1 MKKNIPMICN
11 IVSAILVIAFIV
23 KSIIDY
29 FQYDKIVNSAPFS
42 AQVLVN
48 ALYLIIPAIIVF
60 VVGII
65 VKKKNK
71 K

>member
-1 MKKNIPMICN
+1 MKKNITRICN
-11 IVSAILVIAFIV
+11 IISAVLVIAFIV
-23 KSIIDY
+23 KSIVDY
-29 FQYDKIVNSAPFS
+29 FQYDKILNSAPFS

-65 VKKKNK
+65 VKKKQ
-71 K
+71 

>member
-11 IVSAILVIAFIV
+11 IVSTVLIIAFIV
-23 KSIIDY
+23 KSIVDY

-48 ALYLIIPAIIVF
+48 ALYFIIPAIIVF
-60 VVGII
+60 VIGII
-65 VKKKNK
+65 VKKKQ
-71 K
+71 